1 MNEAKRVP
9 AAKPGAGLDSN
20 LDLSRIK
27 TVEGIDVRGK
37 RVLVRVDFNVPIE
50 NGVVADA
57 TRLERVLPT
66 IARLAAA
73 GAKVIVLSHLGRPK
87 EGPSSDTSLR
97 PVAMKMRE
105 LMPGRKVHFIGD
117 CVGEE
122 PRRNLATL
130 KPGEIAV
137 LENLR
142 FYPGEEK
149 NDKLFAKR
157 LAEHGD
163 IYVNDAFSTAH
174 RAHASV
180 DAIADLLPSHAGL
193 LMMAEIA
200 ALGRALENPE
210 RPVMGIVGGAKV
222 STKIEVL
229 THLVSRMDVLVV
241 GGGMANTFLLA
252 QGIKIGSSLSEPD
265 FLGTAK
271 EIMARAAQSGCEI
284 VLPKDVVIADALKEG
299 VEWRVCPVT
308 EVPDGALI
316 LDFGPESIAA
326 LKERLKDRPHR
337 AVERTSR
344 RLRDAAFR
352 RGDVRARP
360 RGGEPHQGRQARER
374 GGRRR
379 YGAGAERGGRG
390 FRLHLYLDRRRRFS
404 RMARRP
410 RSARGRG
417 AGKERRP
424 PLTGAATSKIPVD
437 SLQRSFPPMREF
449 SNHRSSDRGA
459 PVLLHCPGAPGNDIR
474 KGQRP

>member
-9 AAKPGAGLDSN
+9 AAKPGAALDSS

-142 FYPGEEK
+142 FYPGEER
-149 NDKLFAKR
+149 NDSVFAKR

-180 DAIADLLPSHAGL
+180 DAIADLLPAHAGL

-252 QGIKIGSSLSEPD
+252 QGIKIGSSLSESD
-265 FLGTAK
+265 FVGTAK
-271 EIMARAAQSGCEI
+271 EIMARAAGSGCEI
-284 VLPKDVVIADALKEG
+284 VLPKDVVIADTLKEG
-299 VEWRVCPVT
+299 VGSRICPVT

-326 LKERLKDRPHR
+326 LKERLKT
-337 AVERTSR
+337 VRTV
-344 RLRDAAFR
+344 LWNGPLGAFETPPFGEGTFALAR
-352 RGDVRARP
+352 QVASLTKDGKLVSVAGGGDTVRALK
-360 RGGEPHQGRQARER
+360 E
-374 GGRRR
+374 
-379 YGAGAERGGRG
+379 AGAASGFTYISTAGGAFLEWLGGHDLPGVAALARSG
-390 FRLHLYLDRRRRFS
+390 
-404 RMARRP
+404 ARR
-410 RSARGRG
+410 
-417 AGKERRP
+417 
-424 PLTGAATSKIPVD
+424 
-437 SLQRSFPPMREF
+437 
-449 SNHRSSDRGA
+449 
-459 PVLLHCPGAPGNDIR
+459 
-474 KGQRP
+474 

>member
-9 AAKPGAGLDSN
+9 AAKPGASLDSN

-105 LMPGRKVHFIGD
+105 LMPERKVHFIGD

-193 LMMAEIA
+193 LMMAEIT

-284 VLPKDVVIADALKEG
+284 VLPKDVVIADELKEG
-299 VEWRVCPVT
+299 VAWRLCRVT

-316 LDFGPESIAA
+316 LDFGPESIAT
-326 LKERLKDRPHR
+326 LKERLKT
-337 AVERTSR
+337 VRTV
-344 RLRDAAFR
+344 LWNGPLGAFETPPFGEATFALAR
-352 RGDVRARP
+352 EVASLTQDGKLVSVAGGGDTVRALK
-360 RGGEPHQGRQARER
+360 E
-374 GGRRR
+374 
-379 YGAGAERGGRG
+379 AGAASGFTYISTAGGAFLEWLGGHALPAVAALARSG
-390 FRLHLYLDRRRRFS
+390 
-404 RMARRP
+404 ARR
-410 RSARGRG
+410 
-417 AGKERRP
+417 
-424 PLTGAATSKIPVD
+424 
-437 SLQRSFPPMREF
+437 
-449 SNHRSSDRGA
+449 
-459 PVLLHCPGAPGNDIR
+459 
-474 KGQRP
+474 

>member
-1 MNEAKRVP
+1 MNDTKPA
-9 AAKPGAGLDSN
+9 AAKPGAGAGLDSS

-27 TVEGIDVRGK
+27 TIEGIDVRGK

-66 IARLAAA
+66 IAKLAGA

-87 EGPSSDTSLR
+87 DGPSADTSLR
-97 PVAMKMRE
+97 PVALKMRE
-105 LMPGRKVHFIGD
+105 LMPGTKVHFIGD

-122 PRRNLATL
+122 PRRALAGQ
-130 KPGEIAV
+130 KSGEIAV

-149 NDKLFAKR
+149 NDPQFARR

-163 IYVNDAFSTAH
+163 LYVDDAFSTAH

-180 DAIADLLPSHAGL
+180 DAIADLLPSYAGL
-193 LMMAEIA
+193 AMMAEIA
-200 ALGRALENPE
+200 ALGRALEAPE

-252 QGIKIGSSLSEPD
+252 QGMTVGSSLSEPD
-265 FLGTAK
+265 FVPTAK
-271 EIMARAAQSGCEI
+271 DIMARAAQAGCDI
-284 VLPKDVVIADALKEG
+284 VLPSDVVIANALKEG
-299 VEWRVCPVT
+299 VEWRVCPVG

-326 LKERLKDRPHR
+326 LKQ
-337 AVERTSR
+337 
-344 RLRDAAFR
+344 RLRGVRTVLWNGPLGAFETAPFDEGTFALAR
-352 RGDVRARP
+352 EVANLTKEGKLVSVAGGGDTVRALKEADAKSGFTYVSTA
-360 RGGEPHQGRQARER
+360 GGAFLEWLGGHDLPGVLALARS
-374 GGRRR
+374 G
-379 YGAGAERGGRG
+379 
-390 FRLHLYLDRRRRFS
+390 
-404 RMARRP
+404 ARR
-410 RSARGRG
+410 
-417 AGKERRP
+417 
-424 PLTGAATSKIPVD
+424 AT
-437 SLQRSFPPMREF
+437 
-449 SNHRSSDRGA
+449 
-459 PVLLHCPGAPGNDIR
+459 
-474 KGQRP
+474 

>member
-9 AAKPGAGLDSN
+9 AAKPGAALDSS

-142 FYPGEEK
+142 FYPGEER
-149 NDKLFAKR
+149 NDSVFAKR

-180 DAIADLLPSHAGL
+180 DAIADLLPAHAGL

-252 QGIKIGSSLSEPD
+252 QGIKIGSSLSESD
-265 FLGTAK
+265 FVGTAK
-271 EIMARAAQSGCEI
+271 EIMARAAGSGCEI
-284 VLPKDVVIADALKEG
+284 VLPKDVVIADTLKEG
-299 VEWRVCPVT
+299 VGSRICPVT

-326 LKERLKDRPHR
+326 LKERLKT
-337 AVERTSR
+337 VRTV
-344 RLRDAAFR
+344 LWNGPLGAFETPPFGEGTFALAR
-352 RGDVRARP
+352 QVASLTKDGKLVSVAGGGDTVRALK
-360 RGGEPHQGRQARER
+360 E
-374 GGRRR
+374 
-379 YGAGAERGGRG
+379 AGAASGFTYISTAGGAFLEWLGGHELPGVAALARSG
-390 FRLHLYLDRRRRFS
+390 
-404 RMARRP
+404 ARR
-410 RSARGRG
+410 
-417 AGKERRP
+417 
-424 PLTGAATSKIPVD
+424 
-437 SLQRSFPPMREF
+437 
-449 SNHRSSDRGA
+449 
-459 PVLLHCPGAPGNDIR
+459 
-474 KGQRP
+474 

>member
-9 AAKPGAGLDSN
+9 AAQPGTALDSS

-27 TVEGIDVRGK
+27 SVEGIDVRGK

-73 GAKVIVLSHLGRPK
+73 GSKVIVLSHLGRPK

-180 DAIADLLPSHAGL
+180 DAITDLLPAHAGL

-271 EIMARAAQSGCEI
+271 EIVARAAQSGCEI

-299 VEWRVCPVT
+299 VDWRVCPVT

-326 LKERLKDRPHR
+326 LKERLKT
-337 AVERTSR
+337 VRTV
-344 RLRDAAFR
+344 LWNGPLGAFETPPFGEATFALAR
-352 RGDVRARP
+352 EVASLTQDGKLVSVAGGGDTVRALK
-360 RGGEPHQGRQARER
+360 E
-374 GGRRR
+374 
-379 YGAGAERGGRG
+379 AGAASGFTYISTAGGAFLEWLG
-390 FRLHLYLDRRRRFS
+390 GHALPGVAAL
-404 RMARRP
+404 ARSGTR
-410 RSARGRG
+410 
-417 AGKERRP
+417 
-424 PLTGAATSKIPVD
+424 
-437 SLQRSFPPMREF
+437 
-449 SNHRSSDRGA
+449 H
-459 PVLLHCPGAPGNDIR
+459 
-474 KGQRP
+474 